1 MTSDDHKTALRAPDV
16 DLLGCGDAIGR
27 RHLQSKTAASGRCRY
42 ACPPASPPVDACP
55 ITNRSSCSPRR
66 ATSAVCSRGVLNSD
80 NVRSEQPVHRGKGH
94 CTIGL
99 GTQRGL
105 DAGDPVEHGRALRA
119 TAPAPHSRFAA
130 RRRARL
136 DAHVLVAAHNQI
148 HNFAAPRG
156 RLIRNLPRAP
166 MRSSPTRF
174 DLTGDSASCPS
185 RIRPWEAS
193 GFKSIRTV

>member
-27 RHLQSKTAASGRCRY
+27 RHLQSKTATSGR
-42 ACPPASPPVDACP
+42 ADTPARPLRRQLTLTQSRPDRRAVPGGPRV
-55 ITNRSSCSPRR
+55 RSVVGRAQFGQCQRR
-66 ATSAVCSRGVLNSD
+66 ATCALKQSATSASAR
-80 NVRSEQPVHRGKGH
+80 K
-94 CTIGL
+94 
-99 GTQRGL
+99 RGL

-156 RLIRNLPRAP
+156 AAHSKPAARTYEVVAH
-166 MRSSPTRF
+166 
-174 DLTGDSASCPS
+174 A
-185 RIRPWEAS
+185 IRPHRRLRVLS
-193 GFKSIRTV
+193 V

>member
-1 MTSDDHKTALRAPDV
+1 MH
-16 DLLGCGDAIGR
+16 
-27 RHLQSKTAASGRCRY
+27 
-42 ACPPASPPVDACP
+42 
-55 ITNRSSCSPRR
+55 RS
-66 ATSAVCSRGVLNSD
+66 
-80 NVRSEQPVHRGKGH
+80 KGH

-136 DAHVLVAAHNQI
+136 DAHVLVAAPNQI

-156 RLIRNLPRAP
+156 AAHSQPAARTYEVVAHAIRSHRRLRVL
-166 MRSSPTRF
+166 S
-174 DLTGDSASCPS
+174 
-185 RIRPWEAS
+185 
-193 GFKSIRTV
+193 V